1 MPKPDDRSPTPDLV
15 DSSLW
20 RPVWQLL
27 GSIDRDIAD
36 LYAEAG
42 LADVRPRFTGPLIRL
57 ARRGPMTIQQLA
69 DLAGGTHSAM
79 SQTVAAMRAA
89 GFVESAVGPDSRT
102 RLIALT
108 DQARSVVPF
117 LEAEWRA
124 TESVLLEL
132 EAEVP
137 HALSRAALD
146 IRAALS
152 ARPFAERLRAHLTV
166 EPARSDEP
174 G

>member
-1 MPKPDDRSPTPDLV
+1 MNEPPPDLV

-20 RPVWQLL
+20 RSVWQLL
-27 GSIDRDIAD
+27 GSLDRDIAD

-42 LADVRPRFTGPLIRL
+42 LAGFRPRFTGPLIKL

-69 DLAGGTHSAM
+69 ELSEVTHSAM
-79 SQTVAAMRAA
+79 SQTVTAMRTA

-102 RLIALT
+102 RVVALT
-108 DQARSVVPF
+108 DRSRSVVPF

-124 TESVLLEL
+124 TEAALLEL

-137 HALSRAALD
+137 YTLRRAARDIGAALD
-146 IRAALS
+146 
-152 ARPFAERLRAHLTV
+152 ARPFAERLRSHLHV
-166 EPARSDEP
+166 EPE
-174 G
+174 